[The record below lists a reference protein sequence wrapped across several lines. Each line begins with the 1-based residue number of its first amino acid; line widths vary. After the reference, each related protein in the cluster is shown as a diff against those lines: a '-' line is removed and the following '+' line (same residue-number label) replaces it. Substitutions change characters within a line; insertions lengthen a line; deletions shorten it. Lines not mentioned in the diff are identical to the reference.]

1 MELNK
6 YIDHTLLKPACTS
19 NDIKN
24 LCEEAKKYN
33 FFSVCVNP
41 DFVKFAKQCL
51 ENTDVKIACV
61 VGFPLG
67 ANTTEMKVME
77 AMEAVKNGAS
87 EIDMVINNSKLK
99 EKEYNF
105 ILNEINEISEKSG
118 VLTKVIIETS
128 LLDEYEVRKMCEI
141 VNESKAECIKTSTG
155 FIGEGAKLE
164 TVKLMASLMNEN
176 KFVKASGGIRD
187 KETAL
192 KMIEAGAKRLG
203 TSSGVK
209 IVE

>member
-1 MELNK
+1 MKLNK
-6 YIDHTLLKPACTS
+6 YIDHTLLKSVATEQ
-19 NDIKN
+19 DIKN
-24 LCEEAKKYN
+24 LCLEAKKYD
-33 FFSVCVNP
+33 FYSVCVNP
-41 DFVKFAKQCL
+41 CNVKFANEQLKG
-51 ENTDVKIACV
+51 TDVKIACV

-67 ANTTEMKVME
+67 ANRTEIKVQ
-77 AMEAVKNGAS
+77 EAVLAVKDGAS
-87 EIDMVINNSKLK
+87 EIDMVINIGKLK
-99 EKEYNF
+99 EGNF
-105 ILNEINEISEKSG
+105 DYVLNEINQIREQSG

-128 LLDEYEVRKMCEI
+128 QLSKEEISKMCEI

-155 FIGEGAKLE
+155 FVGEGAKLE
-164 TVKLMASLMNEN
+164 DVKLMASLMNKD

-203 TSSGVK
+203 TSSGAK

>member
-6 YIDHTLLKPACTS
+6 YIDHTLLKPSCTS
-19 NDIKN
+19 EDIKN
-24 LCEEAKKYN
+24 LCEDAKKYD

-41 DFVKFAKQCL
+41 DFVKLAKQCL
-51 ENTDVKIACV
+51 EGTDVKIACV

-67 ANTTEMKVME
+67 ANTTNMKVLE
-77 AMEAVKNGAS
+77 AVEAVKNGAS
-87 EIDMVINNSKLK
+87 EIDMVINNSKFK
-99 EKEYNF
+99 DKDYDY
-105 ILNEINEISEKSG
+105 ILNEINQIREQSG

-128 LLDEYEVRKMCEI
+128 LLSIDEVEKMCEI
-141 VNESKAECIKTSTG
+141 VNRSKAECIKTSTG

-164 TVKLMASLMNEN
+164 TVKLMASKMIDG

-187 KETAL
+187 KQTAL
-192 KMIEAGAKRLG
+192 DMISAGAKRLG

>member
-19 NDIKN
+19 QDIVK
-24 LCEEAKKYN
+24 LCEEAKQHK

-41 DFVKFAKQCL
+41 HFVPLAKQCL

-67 ANTTEMKVME
+67 ANTTEMKVLE
-77 AMEAVKNGAS
+77 AVEAVKNGAS

-99 EKEYNF
+99 EKDYDY
-105 ILNEINEISEKSG
+105 IIHEINEIREKSG

-128 LLDEYEVRKMCEI
+128 LLNEDEVKKMCEI
-141 VNESKAECIKTSTG
+141 VNNSKAECIKTSTG
-155 FIGEGAKLE
+155 FIGEGAQLE
-164 TVKLMASLMNEN
+164 TVKLMASLMNED

>member
-1 MELNK
+1 MEINR

-19 NDIKN
+19 DDIKR
-24 LCEEAKKYN
+24 LCEEAKKNN

-41 DFVKFAKQCL
+41 HFVKLAKKCL
-51 ENTDVKIACV
+51 DKSNVKIACV

-67 ANTTEMKVME
+67 ANTTNIKVLE
-77 AMEAVKNGAS
+77 AVEAVKNGAN

-99 EKEYNF
+99 EKDYNY
-105 ILNEINEISEKSG
+105 ILDEINEIREKAG

-128 LLDEYEVRKMCEI
+128 LLSQDEVEKMCEI
-141 VNESKAECIKTSTG
+141 VNLSKAECIKTSTG
-155 FIGEGAKLE
+155 FVGEGAQLE
-164 TVKLMASLMNEN
+164 TVRLMASKMNGN

-187 KETAL
+187 KQTAL
-192 KMIEAGAKRLG
+192 AMINAGAKRLG

-209 IVE
+209 IME

>member
-6 YIDHTLLKPACTS
+6 YIDHTVLKPITTRE
-19 NDIKN
+19 DIKK
-24 LCEEAKKYN
+24 LCAEAREYN

-41 DFVKFAKQCL
+41 CYVALAKEL
-51 ENTDVKIACV
+51 LAGSDVKIACV

-67 ANTTEMKVME
+67 ANRTDIKVL
-77 AMEAVKNGAS
+77 EAVKAVEDGAN
-87 EIDMVINNSKLK
+87 EIDMVINIGALK
-99 EKEYNF
+99 EGRYDYV
-105 ILNEINEISEKSG
+105 LDEINQIRESAG
-118 VLTKVIIETS
+118 VTVKVIIETS
-128 LLDEYEVRKMCEI
+128 QLTREEVIKMCEI

-155 FIGEGAKLE
+155 FIGGGAELE
-164 TVKLMASLMNEN
+164 TVALMCSLMNKD

-192 KMIEAGAKRLG
+192 KMIEVGAKRLG

-209 IVE
+209 IVM